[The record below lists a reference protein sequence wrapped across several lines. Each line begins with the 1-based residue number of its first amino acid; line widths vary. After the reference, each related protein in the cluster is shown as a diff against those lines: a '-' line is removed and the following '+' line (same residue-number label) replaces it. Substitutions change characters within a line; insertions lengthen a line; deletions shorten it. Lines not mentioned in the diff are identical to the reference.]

1 MPSIHLILELDFSK
15 RKTRAGMGERLIF
28 FCITYRR
35 WAQSTSYNVAHP
47 ACDLK
52 GFTYL
57 SPIHAYE
64 FLSQYRSSTTSTP
77 RQPMVEFLVFT
88 SSRFPLQKSEE
99 KFTPAET
106 RTLKFRLSVHMCGL
120 LPGQDN
126 SSSRSVVFCLSPTSI
141 PSRTPL
147 IVGPTCDAI

>member
-1 MPSIHLILELDFSK
+1 MPSIHPILELDFSK
-15 RKTRAGMGERLIF
+15 RKTRAGMGERLFF

-35 WAQSTSYNVAHP
+35 WAQSTSYNVSHP
-47 ACDLK
+47 ACGLK

-57 SPIHAYE
+57 SLVHAYE

-106 RTLKFRLSVHMCGL
+106 RTPKFRLSGHMLTHYTIFVGL
-120 LPGQDN
+120 NRGEMG
-126 SSSRSVVFCLSPTSI
+126 RSLVTTRGMGNVVA
-141 PSRTPL
+141 R
-147 IVGPTCDAI
+147 

>member
-1 MPSIHLILELDFSK
+1 MPSIHPILELDFSK
-15 RKTRAGMGERLIF
+15 RKTRAGMGERLFF

-57 SPIHAYE
+57 SPVHAYE
-64 FLSQYRSSTTSTP
+64 VLSQYRSSTTSTP

-106 RTLKFRLSVHMCGL
+106 RTLKFRLSGHMLTHYTIFVGL
-120 LPGQDN
+120 NRGEMG
-126 SSSRSVVFCLSPTSI
+126 RSLVTTRGMGNVVA
-141 PSRTPL
+141 R
-147 IVGPTCDAI
+147 